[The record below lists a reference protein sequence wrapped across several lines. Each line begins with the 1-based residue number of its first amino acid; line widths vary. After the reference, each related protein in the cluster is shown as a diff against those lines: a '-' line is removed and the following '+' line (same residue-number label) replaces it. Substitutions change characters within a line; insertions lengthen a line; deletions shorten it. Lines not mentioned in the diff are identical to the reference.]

1 MTHHAALF
9 KLLLICFCFVV
20 TVVTIRLR
28 KLRLGK
34 EEVSMDEKSKKPKQP
49 LDADAKELK
58 RPLLETDENEKF
70 VDIHLKYSCYYVYIC
85 CSNACKIAEKKHP
98 NSIQKELAQR

>member
-1 MTHHAALF
+1 M
-9 KLLLICFCFVV
+9 
-20 TVVTIRLR
+20 VTIRLR
-28 KLRLGK
+28 IGK
-34 EEVSMDEKSKKPKQP
+34 EEMSMDEKSKKPKQP

-58 RPLLETDENEKF
+58 QPLLGKDGNEKF
-70 VDIHLKYSCYYVYIC
+70 VGIHLKNNCYDVYLYIC